1 MKEKL
6 LLVDDE
12 IGILRVLGISLS
24 DRGYSV
30 LTACNGEEALRV
42 FEQERPSI
50 VLTDIKMPGMDG
62 IGLLR
67 EIKGEDPD
75 VEVIMITGHG
85 DIELAIQSLKL
96 EASDFITKPVNE
108 EALEIALKRAREK
121 ISYKSKLR
129 EYTENLERLVEEK
142 TSKLVESERMAA
154 VGQTVAALTHAI
166 KNITSGLTGGMFV
179 LEKGIELDNRQ
190 YLTQGLHMVKGNV
203 ARIKEMAMDLLNY
216 SKDREPDYAL
226 GDPNQPA
233 REVFDLMQSYAE
245 KNGIALS
252 LELDPALTEAWFDPR
267 GIHRAL
273 LNLVTNAFDACMD
286 LRRTSKAGIVTIRSL
301 KPEGWALEYEVEDNG
316 CGMDEET
323 RARIFQG
330 FFSTKGSKG
339 TGLGLMITGKIID
352 EHGGDIEVVSTEG
365 EGTTVRI
372 RLPKGDS
379 RDPSLSQ
386 CASKGQVVTKRG

>member
-121 ISYKSKLR
+121 ISYNSKLR

-216 SKDREPDYAL
+216 STDREPDYAL

>member
-12 IGILRVLGISLS
+12 IGILTVLGISLS

-30 LTACNGEEALRV
+30 LKARNGEEALRV
-42 FEQERPSI
+42 FKAERPPI

-62 IGLLR
+62 IRLLR
-67 EIKGEDPD
+67 EIKREDPD
-75 VEVIMITGHG
+75 VEVIMIMGHG

-96 EASDFITKPVNE
+96 EASDSITKPVNE

-121 ISYKSKLR
+121 ISYKNKLR
-129 EYTENLERLVEEK
+129 EYTDNLERLVEEK
-142 TSKLVESERMAA
+142 TFKLVEAERMAA

-179 LEKGIELDNRQ
+179 LEKGVELENRQ
-190 YLTQGLHMVKGNV
+190 YLSEGLGMVKGNV
-203 ARIKEMAMDLLNY
+203 ARIKELAMDLLNY

-226 GDPNQPA
+226 GDPNRPA
-233 REVFDLMQSYAE
+233 REIFELMQSYAE
-245 KNGIALS
+245 KNGIVLK
-252 LELDPALTEAWFDPR
+252 LELDPALSNAWFDPQ

-286 LRRTSKAGIVTIRSL
+286 LRRAAKTGIVTIRSL
-301 KPEGWALEYEVEDNG
+301 KPKGWALEYQVEDNG

-323 RARIFQG
+323 RSRIFQG
-330 FFSTKGSKG
+330 FFSTKGSRG
-339 TGLGLMITGKIID
+339 TGLGLMITKKIID
-352 EHGGDIEVVSTEG
+352 EHGGDIELTSATG
-365 EGTTVRI
+365 KGTTVRI
-372 RLPKGDS
+372 RLSERDCH
-379 RDPSLSQ
+379 DPSMVE
-386 CASKGQVVTKRG
+386 CVSKS